1 MTSPLSRSTQ
11 YINSERHYLWL
22 FKIVIPK
29 PFQSSPSLVHVSCWL
44 VSSSFPFCIACG
56 QAIITCVSSPVRKFE
71 VLSNASL
78 REVSMLFWH
87 TSHRLVSI
95 LPVQE
100 ETLALLR
107 WYWGP
112 AHTLRFQCCWTNI
125 LYPHSNWS
133 SFFRHKSTENR
144 LVTWPILKKTDSRH
158 SVEHLSNANSLYFR
172 RRLHRRSRDFRWWS
186 PI

>member
-29 PFQSSPSLVHVSCWL
+29 PFQSSPSLVHVPCWL

-56 QAIITCVSSPVRKFE
+56 QAIITCVSSPMRKFE
-71 VLSNASL
+71 VLSNANL

-125 LYPHSNWS
+125 CILIQIEVILFDTNQLKQPSD
-133 SFFRHKSTENR
+133 
-144 LVTWPILKKTDSRH
+144 VTYLRKDRQ
-158 SVEHLSNANSLYFR
+158 
-172 RRLHRRSRDFRWWS
+172 
-186 PI
+186 